1 LAGLLIT
8 WVGTAS
14 AASTQVPEGYQLVAE
29 NDVLEMYLNP
39 ETTQFVILDRRNG
52 KLWYTNP
59 PELRNIASAL
69 WQTHARSQLFFG
81 YTDDKRRQ
89 IRETD
94 PITEGA
100 RVTYEPIENGVRII
114 YTMANR
120 GFVITTDYV
129 LGDDYFEVR
138 IPDWGIQET
147 KEFSLVYLDLLPFF
161 GAATDDDEGYM
172 VFPDSS
178 GAIAPFNK
186 THGRYARQFEEYVY
200 GPEDYPFVEYLPMQ
214 PVNRQVAM

>member
-1 LAGLLIT
+1 SGVDPVRHGLYRGGGGTYLYAHRPNRHVRAGNRDRDYNPRIGWAEMGSIRAMSRRESRALLGALLLAGLLAT

-114 YTMANR
+114 YTMPNR

-129 LGDDYFEVR
+129 
-138 IPDWGIQET
+138 
-147 KEFSLVYLDLLPFF
+147 
-161 GAATDDDEGYM
+161 
-172 VFPDSS
+172 
-178 GAIAPFNK
+178 
-186 THGRYARQFEEYVY
+186 
-200 GPEDYPFVEYLPMQ
+200 
-214 PVNRQVAM
+214 

>member
-1 LAGLLIT
+1 
-8 WVGTAS
+8 
-14 AASTQVPEGYQLVAE
+14 
-29 NDVLEMYLNP
+29 M
-39 ETTQFVILDRRNG
+39 
-52 KLWYTNP
+52 
-59 PELRNIASAL
+59 
-69 WQTHARSQLFFG
+69 
-81 YTDDKRRQ
+81 
-89 IRETD
+89 
-94 PITEGA
+94 
-100 RVTYEPIENGVRII
+100 TYEPIENGVRIV
-114 YTMANR
+114 YTMPNR

-200 GPEDYPFVEYLPMQ
+200 GP
-214 PVNRQVAM
+214 